1 MQVHGPRTMILAL
14 VVGARRWLRPPA
26 SRAMELPYTIFAL
39 GDAHLHRIQTS
50 EGKVRRR
57 SRVALVLRSPL
68 ARRAR
73 FGRSVRPERILTR
86 AVRPLPLAPRRA
98 QMFIMSELASQLFDE
113 GPIKFAAVRRRRP
126 RPPFRP
132 RPRPRAPSRRLKR
145 EEASRASERSR
156 VSPPP
161 SPHSLPSPLS
171 LSLHARRTSARAAT
185 SARTPSTPTSCTPAP
200 SSAPPTSTTAAAKT
214 ASRSSRPHPSRRSS
228 STAADATSCSRSS
241 S

>member
-1 MQVHGPRTMILAL
+1 MILAL

-156 VSPPP
+156 VSPLPHPTP
-161 SPHSLPSPLS
+161 SPPLS